1 MTTTGTDYGRGT
13 TRSDNSPG
21 TAGSLSFTTTSVAES
36 GSDLEAVQP
45 LPLGPV
51 YAEAESDLTPVQP
64 LPLEPVQPIMPETG
78 ADQELQPVQPLP
90 LGPVYAE
97 TTGDVTPVQPLPL
110 GPVYAET
117 NGDVTPVQPLPL
129 GPVYA
134 DGSDVVLDLIGS
146 DTINVQ
152 TGFTPAQ
159 EEDWMTGEGL
169 EGMAPGQ
176 EGSSED
182 HGAVYEMAEL
192 VIDFALPRSDHPEL
206 LAG

>member
-78 ADQELQPVQPLP
+78 ADQELQ
-90 LGPVYAE
+90 
-97 TTGDVTPVQPLPL
+97 PVQPLPL

>member
-1 MTTTGTDYGRGT
+1 
-13 TRSDNSPG
+13 
-21 TAGSLSFTTTSVAES
+21 
-36 GSDLEAVQP
+36 
-45 LPLGPV
+45 
-51 YAEAESDLTPVQP
+51 
-64 LPLEPVQPIMPETG
+64 
-78 ADQELQPVQPLP
+78 
-90 LGPVYAE
+90 AE
-97 TTGDVTPVQPLPL
+97 TNGDVTPVQPLPL